1 MFGLLL
7 GTLEKFKKES
17 NVSTEKV
24 SKTFVS
30 LFNLHDKI
38 HFV

>member
-17 NVSTEKV
+17 NVSTEKA
-24 SKTFVS
+24 SKTYIF
-30 LFNLHDKI
+30 
-38 HFV
+38 

>member
-17 NVSTEKV
+17 NVSTEKA
-24 SKTFVS
+24 SKT
-30 LFNLHDKI
+30 LLLY
-38 HFV
+38 

>member
-17 NVSTEKV
+17 NVSTEKA
-24 SKTFVS
+24 SKNYFS
-30 LFNLHDKI
+30 IRND
-38 HFV
+38 HFICMV